1 MLGLLVVEGGGG
13 GGQASR
19 ELLGLGCC
27 LSGPGERPQRG
38 DELGRKSSGFRALEA
53 ALR

>member
-1 MLGLLVVEGGGG
+1 MLDLVVEGGGG

-27 LSGPGERPQRG
+27 LSGPGERPQVMSWAG
-38 DELGRKSSGFRALEA
+38 SHQGSEPWKQP
-53 ALR
+53 